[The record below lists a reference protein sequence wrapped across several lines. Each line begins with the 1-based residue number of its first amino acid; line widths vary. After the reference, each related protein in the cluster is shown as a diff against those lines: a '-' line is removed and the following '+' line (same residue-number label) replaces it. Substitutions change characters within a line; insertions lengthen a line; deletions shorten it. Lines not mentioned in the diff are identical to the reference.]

1 MTASQAH
8 PRLLRAR
15 PALLALALV
24 VAGVLFALVMVEL
37 GARVVSGDWTDS
49 FLEQQL
55 GLIRGAY
62 PVSYDAEL
70 GWIPR
75 AGFSSSRNVWHTQVT
90 ITPDNLRANGPG
102 DPPRGGQPILAIGD
116 SFTFGD
122 EVTDTETWPAHLERA
137 SGRAVLNA
145 GVFGYGLDQM
155 VLRARKLATALRP
168 QWVILS
174 FIPHDII
181 RCEFSVFGAAKP
193 YFRLERGELRPD
205 NQPVP
210 PPQPVAQDAFRR
222 IFGHSFVMH
231 TLMRNFAG
239 TYWYEGRFKTV
250 RAHSDGEEVA
260 VRLLRSLADDLA
272 ARGVRL
278 LVVAQAG
285 RDLSSDEIALA
296 ARVLK
301 SLARSPAV
309 VLDLHGPLAEV
320 REQDPARFGQFYGRH
335 MTGAGNAFVADR
347 IAEVLRRAAGS
358 GSAAWRSSGQRQGSR
373 AMRRAAQSV

>member
-1 MTASQAH
+1 
-8 PRLLRAR
+8 
-15 PALLALALV
+15 
-24 VAGVLFALVMVEL
+24 
-37 GARVVSGDWTDS
+37 
-49 FLEQQL
+49 
-55 GLIRGAY
+55 
-62 PVSYDAEL
+62 
-70 GWIPR
+70 
-75 AGFSSSRNVWHTQVT
+75 
-90 ITPDNLRANGPG
+90 
-102 DPPRGGQPILAIGD
+102 
-116 SFTFGD
+116 
-122 EVTDTETWPAHLERA
+122 
-137 SGRAVLNA
+137 
-145 GVFGYGLDQM
+145 
-155 VLRARKLATALRP
+155 
-168 QWVILS
+168 
-174 FIPHDII
+174 
-181 RCEFSVFGAAKP
+181 
-193 YFRLERGELRPD
+193 
-205 NQPVP
+205 
-210 PPQPVAQDAFRR
+210 
-222 IFGHSFVMH
+222 
-231 TLMRNFAG
+231 MRNFAG